1 MTSGSAE
8 SVGLPKRGS
17 LTKNLLHLGFGQVAT
32 TVLTMLF
39 SAAIA
44 RTLGASEFGLLYLLT
59 SIASFA
65 HVFVDWGHGPFVT
78 REVALR
84 PHRSGELI
92 GTVLV
97 VRAVTAAIMALLSVA
112 VTLLLRYDP
121 RTSVLSGLLVL
132 AWVPQYLGLSY
143 SWIFRG
149 RERMEFDALL
159 QVALK
164 FSALVVALVILALGG
179 RLVALVLGSAISG
192 GITLMV
198 ALLIYRQLGFPPMH
212 VSSATARELVRDGA
226 PILAISLVIA
236 VQPSIDANI
245 LYKFVPQAV
254 LGWHGTA
261 WAIAG
266 TLVAPATI
274 LGAAMY
280 PRLSRAAAN
289 PIAFRQALRTV
300 FRPLL
305 LVAVLGSGGTYLFAD
320 FAIGVVYGQEKFGPA
335 ADILRAFAPAL
346 ILIYVDMLF
355 SHAILAVHKAGDL
368 AKAKVVAVIVTT
380 AAEVVLVPWFQAQT
394 SNGAIG
400 IVVAL
405 ACGELVMLAASVSL
419 IRDALHKAMVL
430 DVLRVVAGGAV
441 AIGVMR
447 VIPPVTPFLGI
458 PTFILIFAATSIG
471 VGSITRPDLELLA
484 ASFRKDRGAR
494 SEEETVVDSI
504 GPHSNV

>member
-1 MTSGSAE
+1 LTSGSVE
-8 SVGLPKRGS
+8 SVSLPKRGG
-17 LTKNLLHLGFGQVAT
+17 LAQNLLHLGFGQVAT
-32 TVLTMLF
+32 TALTMLF

-59 SIASFA
+59 SIAGFA
-65 HVFVDWGHGPFVT
+65 HVFVDWGHGPYVT

-92 GTVLV
+92 GTVIV
-97 VRAVTAAIMALLSVA
+97 VRAITAAIMCLLSIA
-112 VTLLLRYDP
+112 VTWLLQYDP
-121 RTSVLSGLLVL
+121 RTRVLSGLLVL
-132 AWVPQYLGLSY
+132 AWMPQYLGLSY
-143 SWIFRG
+143 AWIFRG

-159 QVALK
+159 QVVLK
-164 FSALVVALVILALGG
+164 FSALVVALVILFLGG
-179 RLVALVLGSAISG
+179 RLVALIFGYAISG
-192 GITLMV
+192 GITLV
-198 ALLIYRQLGFPPMH
+198 LAVSIYRRLGFPPMR
-212 VSSATARELVRDGA
+212 VSASTARELVRDGA

-280 PRLSRAAAN
+280 PRLSRTATN
-289 PIAFRQALRTV
+289 PTEFRHALRTV

-305 LVAVLGSGGTYLFAD
+305 LVAVLGSGGTYLFAE
-320 FAIGVVYGQEKFGPA
+320 FAIDVVYGQEKYGPA
-335 ADILRAFAPAL
+335 AQILRAFAPAL
-346 ILIYVDMLF
+346 VLIYVDMLL
-355 SHAILAVHKAGDL
+355 SHAILAVHKAGQL
-368 AKAKVVAVIVTT
+368 AKAKVVAVLATT
-380 AAEVVLVPWFQAQT
+380 AAELLLVPWFQAHA

-405 ACGELVMLAASVSL
+405 ACGELVMLTASITL
-419 IRDALHKAMVL
+419 IRTVLDKAMLV
-430 DVLRVVAGGAV
+430 DVLRAVLGGAV

-447 VIPPVTPFLGI
+447 AIPPITPLLGI
-458 PTFILIFAATSIG
+458 PTFILVFAVISMI
-471 VGSITRPDLELLA
+471 VGAITRGDLELLV
-484 ASFRKDRGAR
+484 ASFRSK
-494 SEEETVVDSI
+494 
-504 GPHSNV
+504 